1 MGITLIMW
9 KKSPLDRKIY
19 PPEKILSFIC
29 FTEPPPPPQKS
40 AFQDKSFFQ
49 NMLKTLCANKIC
61 VNEPHSHKR
70 AEQTIILYSYVWT
83 LVLFFTLNEYKKFLW
98 LDIWDARFTIQG
110 LWELISNHFTT
121 KNTIYSHSFFSCVF
135 KNAAIANL

>member
-29 FTEPPPPPQKS
+29 FTEHHPPQKALFKIKVS
-40 AFQDKSFFQ
+40 SKTCWRLCVQIKFVLMNHIVTKEQ
-49 NMLKTLCANKIC
+49 NKL
-61 VNEPHSHKR
+61 
-70 AEQTIILYSYVWT
+70 LYCIHMYEHWC
-83 LVLFFTLNEYKKFLW
+83 EYKKFLR

-121 KNTIYSHSFFSCVF
+121 KNTIYSHSFFSRVF
-135 KNAAIANL
+135 KNAATTNL